1 MKILVAIPHFH
12 AGGAGKAGG
21 AAIRASGNS
30 GDGKAESNG
39 LHRSQR
45 GDAETHARILSQA
58 ISNLTEHFGAA
69 QCLLSLARAEFQGA
83 NESTS
88 GELEVIVCHQRNQHA
103 LDLLEPL
110 SPYFQRHEASGDA
123 RMLGFECHAVLRE
136 RFGDYDW
143 YCYLEDDL
151 FLHDPWLFAK
161 LKRFNELTSDE
172 RILLPNRFERTRRMP
187 LMKAYI
193 DGPLAERL
201 TRPLPKEGEI
211 VQEMMTVMGQSVVLR
226 RAQNPHA
233 GCFFLSAAQMEY
245 WMHQPGFLD
254 RDVSFVSPLESA
266 ATLSI
271 AKHFDVFKPAPRFAN
286 FLEVEHAGNDMIERL
301 VGRAQAMER
310 VSERA
315 GDSKKVVQTA
325 EAAKGE

>member
-12 AGGAGKAGG
+12 AGD
-21 AAIRASGNS
+21 RTQ
-30 GDGKAESNG
+30 GDGAPETNG

-45 GDAETHARILSQA
+45 LGAETHALILAQT
-58 ISNLTEHFGAA
+58 ISNLHEHFGPA
-69 QCLLSLARAEFQGA
+69 QCILSLAKPEFQAA
-83 NESTS
+83 NESMAAELDIVICHHGERHVFEMLAPLEAYFQTQQTS
-88 GELEVIVCHQRNQHA
+88 GE
-103 LDLLEPL
+103 P
-110 SPYFQRHEASGDA
+110 

-136 RFGDYDW
+136 RLGDYDW

-161 LKRFNELTSDE
+161 LKRFNELASDE

-193 DGPLAERL
+193 DGPLVERL
-201 TRPLPKEGEI
+201 TRPLPTEGEI

-254 RDVSFVSPLESA
+254 RDVSFVSSLESA

-271 AKHFDVFKPAPRFAN
+271 AKHFEIFKPAPRFAN
-286 FLEVEHAGNDMIERL
+286 FLEVEHAGSDMIERL

-310 VSERA
+310 REQPTETSEA
-315 GDSKKVVQTA
+315 VKS
-325 EAAKGE
+325 E